1 MGNRARQRATFA
13 GAVRSLA
20 LPCLCGLILV
30 ARAGVVLAQD
40 ATPIEPVAA
49 RAQEAAP
56 IEPVAATGGV
66 LDILYLRPFTLD
78 EPFVYTWIHGQPEI
92 TAGYLAVLEVRP
104 DLVLPRAVDV
114 PVLFAGDT
122 PVHFTNTGYPS
133 GRLIV
138 FVPDWVDPAT
148 APFYFGSME
157 LPERITRSRGAAER
171 AAAVA
176 DGAIPFADERIGQA
190 RAGGGEPAR
199 LADSVALFRAAADLI
214 DAYAPDEAEKA
225 EIYRTRLVGE

>member
-1 MGNRARQRATFA
+1 MWNRARQRATFA

-20 LPCLCGLILV
+20 LRCLSGLALV
-30 ARAGVVLAQD
+30 ALAGAVL
-40 ATPIEPVAA
+40 
-49 RAQEAAP
+49 AQEAAP
-56 IEPVAATGGV
+56 IEPVEATGGV

-138 FVPDWVDPAT
+138 FIPDWVDPAT

-157 LPERITRSRGAAER
+157 LPERITRSRGAEEL

-176 DGAIPFADERIGQA
+176 NGAIPFAEERIEQA
-190 RAGGGEPAR
+190 RTGGGEPVR
-199 LADSVALFRAAADLI
+199 LADGVALFRAAADLI
-214 DAYAPDEAEKA
+214 DAYAPDEAEIA
-225 EIYRTRLVGE
+225 EIYRTPLVGE